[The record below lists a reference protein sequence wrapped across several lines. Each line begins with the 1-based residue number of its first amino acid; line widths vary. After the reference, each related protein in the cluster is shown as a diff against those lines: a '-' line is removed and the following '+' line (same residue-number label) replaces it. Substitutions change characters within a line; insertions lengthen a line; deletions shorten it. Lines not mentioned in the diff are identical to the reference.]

1 MVFALLCSQVLRSSH
16 DRGNFLLTK
25 HAKVVAMTCTHAA
38 IKRRDFAALGFQYDT
53 LVMEEAAQVRRA
65 RGRSAHGP
73 PCSLGS
79 PSISSA
85 LSLTTTF
92 ASPRVRR

>member
-1 MVFALLCSQVLRSSH
+1 MLRSSH

-53 LVMEEAAQVRRA
+53 LVMEEAAQVRRTRR
-65 RGRSAHGP
+65 RGAPGP
-73 PCSLGS
+73 PCLLGS
-79 PSISSA
+79 PPISSA

-92 ASPRVRR
+92 AFPPVRR